1 MSDCEQHQQQL
12 GGYVLDGLDPAEMRQ
27 VEAHLERC
35 EDCREQHREL
45 AGMPALLELVRT
57 APPQVPERVRDGVVA
72 AAARSQTRRRWAQ
85 LAVAASIVAAALG
98 GLAGWQLAPAPS
110 PEVVVALDGEEP
122 YDAAGSVVFAEG
134 DGSVLVRLELE
145 GLDPLPE
152 PGTYEAWLYTG
163 DRRIMSIGQLNHH
176 AGQVTVELTAEGSL
190 EDFQTFWVTAEPDA
204 RDPAHAGE
212 TVLRAD
218 VPQLR

>member
-1 MSDCEQHQQQL
+1 MSGCERDQHQL
-12 GGYVLDGLDPAEMRQ
+12 GGYVLNGLDPAETRE

-35 EDCREQHREL
+35 PDCREQHAGL
-45 AGMPALLELVRT
+45 AGTPALLELART
-57 APPQVPERVRDGVVA
+57 APAQVPERVRDAIVA
-72 AAARSQTRRRWAQ
+72 GTARAQVRRRWARI
-85 LAVAASIVAAALG
+85 AVAASVVAAVIG
-98 GLAGWQLAPAPS
+98 GLAGWQLTPTRS

-122 YDAAGSVVFAEG
+122 YDASGSVSFSQRN
-134 DGSVLVRLELE
+134 GSVLVRLELE
-145 GLDPLPE
+145 DLEPLPE

-163 DRRIMSIGQLNHH
+163 DRRIMSIGQLSHD
-176 AGQVTVELTAEGSL
+176 AERLTVELTADGSL

-218 VPQLR
+218 IPTLR